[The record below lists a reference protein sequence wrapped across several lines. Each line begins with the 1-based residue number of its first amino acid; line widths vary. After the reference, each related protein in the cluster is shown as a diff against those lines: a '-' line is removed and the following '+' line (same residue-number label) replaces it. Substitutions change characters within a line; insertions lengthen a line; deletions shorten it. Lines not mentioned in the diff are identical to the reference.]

1 MNVRTGLEVVAS
13 NQRHVLEGQRFA
25 LLMNQASVSRDFR
38 YSCDVLNDEF
48 PGQLVALFSP
58 QHGFWG
64 EQQANMIESDHS
76 VYEPLGL
83 PVFSLYSR
91 TRRPTEE
98 SLSNADTLVIDL
110 QDVGTRVYTF
120 IWTVKECLSA
130 CAQLGKRVVILD
142 RPNPVGGKIA
152 EGPLIQPGYESFV
165 GGAAVPMRH
174 GLTIGEMALLL
185 NAESERPCRLEV
197 VTMEGWHRDMLWPR
211 TGLPWIPPSP
221 NMPSPET
228 AAVYPGQVLL
238 EGTNISEGRG
248 TTLPFRLFGAP
259 WIEPDA
265 VLSRLGNAPRDCGV
279 LLQPYRF
286 RPTFD
291 KYRGDVCSGFQ
302 IQIIDPQRV
311 RSFRLTVEILNV
323 LADLYADHFQWLEPP
338 YEYEYVKP
346 PIDILY
352 GSDLLR
358 RLLAQD
364 GPLDSCELG
373 LACELD
379 STAWRARVLPHLR
392 YAESQVCGSRSC

>member
-1 MNVRTGLEVVAS
+1 MSIRTGLEVAVTE
-13 NQRHVLEGQRFA
+13 QRSLLEGQRLG
-25 LLMNQASVSRDFR
+25 LLMNQASVDRRFR
-38 YSCDVLNDEF
+38 YSCDVLNEEF

-76 VYEPLGL
+76 RYEPLGL
-83 PVFSLYSR
+83 PVFSLYSD

-98 SLSNADTLVIDL
+98 SLRNIDTLVIDL

-120 IWTVKECLSA
+120 IWTVKECLIA

-142 RPNPVGGKIA
+142 RPNPVGGTVT
-152 EGPLIQPGYESFV
+152 EGPMIQPGYESFV

-174 GLTIGEMALLL
+174 GLTIGEMARLL
-185 NAESERPCRLEV
+185 NAESESPCRLDV
-197 VTMEGWHRDMLWPR
+197 ITMEGWEREMEWPQ
-211 TGLPWIPPSP
+211 TGLPWVPPSP
-221 NMPSPET
+221 NMPTAAT

-238 EGTNISEGRG
+238 EGTNVSEGRG

-265 VLSRLGNAPRDCGV
+265 VLSRLGDAPRNCGV
-279 LLQPYRF
+279 ILQPYRF

-291 KYRGDVCSGFQ
+291 KFRGEACSGFQ
-302 IQIIDPQRV
+302 IHTAEPQRV
-311 RSFRLTVEILNV
+311 RSFRLTIEILNA
-323 LADLYADHFQWLEPP
+323 LCDLYPKRFEWLAPP
-338 YEYEYVKP
+338 YEYEFVRP

-373 LACELD
+373 LACALD
-379 STAWRARVLPHLR
+379 STAWWSRVRPHLC
-392 YAESQVCGSRSC
+392 YAKADTRL